1 MSNKTDFSIQFGCLI
16 NYRGKDKNVVI
27 PDDVTV
33 IGRRAFYQ
41 NNYIESVTIP
51 ASVTEVQQEA
61 FTYCDNLKTITIL
74 GKITKAGVRAFGW
87 LYDKEDL
94 ELSVYSSVSI
104 GAFTK
109 SAQETVLRTFS
120 KRFSEFDPTTE
131 TYRNNLKFIG
141 THLKQ
146 QKEYS
151 GQFYQYL
158 IDNTELRH
166 AVLEAKAIPI
176 KATKWLIAKLQ
187 EENNTEI
194 TAELL
199 DYQNHLLSDD
209 KTRKSLEKSEK
220 RAEEKALSTEMSV
233 SDWRK
238 LLRFSYED
246 GDIVIKEVLMK
257 DPVTI
262 IPDHIGARKVRVIDS
277 GAFAYYLKKGETEL
291 WSPDKIIISEGI
303 EEIRRCAFD
312 CSENTEIFFPSTV
325 KSLPKDCF
333 CAVKNLTLHIPAS
346 VTEIADDLEYDSGEP
361 AFKAIH
367 ALAGSYA
374 EKYAN
379 EHNIPFVAE

>member
-61 FTYCDNLKTITIL
+61 FTYCNYLKTITIL

-94 ELSVYSSVSI
+94 ELSVYSSVLI

-131 TYRNNLKFIG
+131 TYRDNLKFIG

-176 KATKWLIAKLQ
+176 KDTKWLIAKLQ

-194 TAELL
+194 NAELL

-220 RAEEKALSTEMSV
+220 RAEEKALSAKMSV

>member
-1 MSNKTDFSIQFGCLI
+1 MSNKTDFSIQFACLI

-33 IGRRAFYQ
+33 IGRRAFFQ
-41 NNYIESVTIP
+41 NNYIDSVTIP

-61 FTYCDNLKTITIL
+61 FTYCDNLKTITIF

-109 SAQETVLRTFS
+109 SAQETALRTFS
-120 KRFSEFDPTTE
+120 KRFSKFDPTTE

-146 QKEYS
+146 QKEYG

-176 KATKWLIAKLQ
+176 KDTKWLIAKLQ

-220 RAEEKALSTEMSV
+220 RAEEKALSAEMSV

-291 WSPDKIIISEGI
+291 WSPDKIIIPEGV
-303 EEIRRCAFD
+303 EEIRRGAFD
-312 CSENTEIFFPSTV
+312 CAKNTEIFFSSTV
-325 KSLPKDCF
+325 KTLPKDCF
-333 CAVKNLTLHIPAS
+333 CAVENLTLHIPAS
-346 VTEIADDLEYDSGEP
+346 VIEIADELEFDSGEP

-367 ALAGSYA
+367 APAGSYA
-374 EKYAN
+374 EKYAK